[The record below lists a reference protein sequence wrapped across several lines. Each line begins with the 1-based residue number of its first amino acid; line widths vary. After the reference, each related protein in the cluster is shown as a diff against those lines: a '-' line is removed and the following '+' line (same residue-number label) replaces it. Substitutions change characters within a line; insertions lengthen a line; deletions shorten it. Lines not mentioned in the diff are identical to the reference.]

1 MESRTTAGGSSSTI
15 LKELQI
21 NWEISIILHDYHALI
36 STRIYNKWV
45 SLHSEG
51 FVTANPHQDLSIFTA
66 KHDILYVDSHKVQE
80 HTWTSNPNVGR
91 LITPLWSGTSE
102 KATRSTACH
111 LSKGTLLR
119 GTVTTFIW
127 QRYALCCGGNYFHFI
142 MPEEIT
148 TDYLYSSWLFV

>member
-80 HTWTSNPNVGR
+80 YTWTSNPN
-91 LITPLWSGTSE
+91 LLWSGTSE
-102 KATRSTACH
+102 KATKSTACH
-111 LSKGTLLR
+111 LSKGDLLR
-119 GTVTTFIW
+119 GTVTV
-127 QRYALCCGGNYFHFI
+127 LCLMLWGNHFYFI
-142 MPEEIT
+142 MPEEISI
-148 TDYLYSSWLFV
+148 DYLYSSWLRV

>member
-1 MESRTTAGGSSSTI
+1 MNGFSYNLNVLWQQI
-15 LKELQI
+15 LIRICGYSLQ
-21 NWEISIILHDYHALI
+21 N
-36 STRIYNKWV
+36 
-45 SLHSEG
+45 
-51 FVTANPHQDLSIFTA
+51 
-66 KHDILYVDSHKVQE
+66 VDSQKVQE

-148 TDYLYSSWLFV
+148 TDYLYSSWLFVYFCYMEDLEGFFVMNFECVNYANKSPFFTFRTFMKRFTSA